1 MEKNFVIKWLD
12 EIDSTNSEAL
22 RHIGELDNLSV
33 IAARNQTAGR
43 GQRGNK
49 WVVEP
54 GANLTFSIVLK
65 FAPGQL
71 KVRDCFCITEAAA
84 LAVAGIREAETRI
97 KWPNDIY
104 VNDGKVC
111 GTLIETILS
120 GGLVSTAVAGMGL
133 NMNQTDFDPSLP
145 NPTSMTLLTGQRY
158 DITKELP
165 ALLDCIFR
173 YLDQLPSPY
182 ARNGFDAEYLT
193 RLYRRGEWRTFEAL
207 PASEIPTE
215 KRSGTRFEARILGID
230 RDARLLLC
238 LSDRKVSVEG
248 LEGLCGRLV
257 GDVGSFIEKVKIFDA
272 GLDDVPLEFCKFVTR
287 QELGKDVDL
296 KFLRTEG
303 ADQDIIFTYPEKGQ
317 MEMLAVGFNVY
328 EDCCAI
334 VGRNPVITEGL
345 TGLVKVDREWAEQ
358 FLG

>member
-104 VNDGKVC
+104 VRDRKLC
-111 GTLIETILS
+111 GMLIENGS
-120 GGLVSTAVAGMGL
+120 AGDSITYSVVGIGL
-133 NMNQTDFDPSLP
+133 NVNQTSFDPSLT
-145 NPTSMTLLTGQRY
+145 NPTSLKKLTGKDFDTEAILSEILDNLGSLLPMLETEDGRASLHQTYNGDVLYRKGVKGRY
-158 DITKELP
+158 RDNLRDVEFEGIIKGVAENGRLSILNCTEAVEASYAFKEL
-165 ALLDCIFR
+165 
-173 YLDQLPSPY
+173 
-182 ARNGFDAEYLT
+182 
-193 RLYRRGEWRTFEAL
+193 
-207 PASEIPTE
+207 
-215 KRSGTRFEARILGID
+215 
-230 RDARLLLC
+230 
-238 LSDRKVSVEG
+238 
-248 LEGLCGRLV
+248 
-257 GDVGSFIEKVKIFDA
+257 SFFI
-272 GLDDVPLEFCKFVTR
+272 
-287 QELGKDVDL
+287 
-296 KFLRTEG
+296 
-303 ADQDIIFTYPEKGQ
+303 
-317 MEMLAVGFNVY
+317 
-328 EDCCAI
+328 
-334 VGRNPVITEGL
+334 
-345 TGLVKVDREWAEQ
+345 
-358 FLG
+358 